1 MKKLFFSC
9 MLSVS
14 LFMILMIPAN
24 AQEKGQKKMHV
35 VVEEN
40 GRVITDTTVIFGS
53 DVPEEEIQATISG
66 ITGEKGHPCPV
77 HHQPAVHCDTMV
89 YKCRHGQKSELD
101 TLLEV
106 SGKPFTYAPSDT
118 CRHAY
123 VPCEK
128 HTEKA
133 EAGQKPCQHMHK
145 EIIRM
150 GEHGGKETVI
160 IEDNG
165 DIIIHKGQIPGD
177 KCIKVIVE
185 SDGDTAVSEKIKEV
199 RIIKTSGDDKDMPEG
214 CAKKIVEKKVIITTG
229 AGDNREEKIIIL
241 ENSDGSGEKVI
252 EEKVIITS
260 EGDKAEKAKILE
272 SPAETS
278 KKAEK
283 EE

>member
-1 MKKLFFSC
+1 
-9 MLSVS
+9 
-14 LFMILMIPAN
+14 
-24 AQEKGQKKMHV
+24 
-35 VVEEN
+35 
-40 GRVITDTTVIFGS
+40 
-53 DVPEEEIQATISG
+53 
-66 ITGEKGHPCPV
+66 
-77 HHQPAVHCDTMV
+77 MV
-89 YKCRHGQKSELD
+89 YKCRHLQKSELD
-101 TLLEV
+101 SLLEV

-118 CRHAY
+118 CRH
-123 VPCEK
+123 EK

-133 EAGQKPCQHMHK
+133 EAGQKPCQHMQK
-145 EIIRM
+145 EVIRV

-165 DIIIHKGQIPGD
+165 DIIIRKGQNPGE
-177 KCIKVIVE
+177 KCIKVIVD
-185 SDGDTAVSEKIKEV
+185 SDGDTVVSEKIKEV

-229 AGDNREEKIIIL
+229 AGGNREEQIIIL